1 MIGSLFGHFHKGASS
16 EADLGRRIYEQE
28 FNKNVLSREIR
39 KEWEQHA
46 RGAWNQCLDRLIGG
60 NACPLT
66 RTIELP

>member
-1 MIGSLFGHFHKGASS
+1 MIGSLFGHLYKLASS
-16 EADLGRRIYEQE
+16 EADLGRRIHERE

-46 RGAWNQCLDRLIGG
+46 REAWNQCLDRLIGG

-66 RTIELP
+66 GTIELP